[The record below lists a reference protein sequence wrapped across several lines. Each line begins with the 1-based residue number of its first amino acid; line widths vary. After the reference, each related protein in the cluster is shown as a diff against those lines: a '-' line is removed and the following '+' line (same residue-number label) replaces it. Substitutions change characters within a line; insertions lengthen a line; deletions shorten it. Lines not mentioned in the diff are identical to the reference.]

1 MAIVHHV
8 AQVAATLAAIVQ
20 TRLALAAV
28 EMEEESLRFLSYLAL
43 SMLALLCLF
52 VGLVLLVFLVIVL
65 FWDTHRIAAIAIT
78 AAVFIA
84 AALAT
89 LLNAAI
95 AAGTLSGER
104 FAGRWVDVGTPQRLA
119 ELDSELATTS
129 VNE

>member
-1 MAIVHHV
+1 MAILHHV

-52 VGLVLLVFLVIVL
+52 VGLVLIVFLVIVL

-89 LLNAAI
+89 LLGVRASFRSKPI
-95 AAGTLSGER
+95 LLSFTLSELNKDLDELQLLARRESER
-104 FAGRWVDVGTPQRLA
+104 P
-119 ELDSELATTS
+119 
-129 VNE
+129 

>member
-1 MAIVHHV
+1 MA
-8 AQVAATLAAIVQ
+8 Q

-43 SMLALLCLF
+43 AMLALLCLF
-52 VGLVLLVFLVIVL
+52 VGLVLLVFLVIVV

-89 LLNAAI
+89 LLGVRASFRSKPKL
-95 AAGTLSGER
+95 LS
-104 FAGRWVDVGTPQRLA
+104 FTLA
-119 ELDSELATTS
+119 ELNKDLDQLQHLARRGT
-129 VNE
+129 EQP

>member
-43 SMLALLCLF
+43 AMLALLCLF
-52 VGLVLLVFLVIVL
+52 VGLVLVVFLVMVL
-65 FWDTHRIAAIAIT
+65 FWDTHRIAAIAVT
-78 AAVFIA
+78 AAVFIV

-89 LLNAAI
+89 LL
-95 AAGTLSGER
+95 GVRTSFRSKPKLLS
-104 FAGRWVDVGTPQRLA
+104 FTM
-119 ELDSELATTS
+119 SELNKDLDELQHLARRGS
-129 VNE
+129 EQP

>member
-1 MAIVHHV
+1 MAIVHNV

-43 SMLALLCLF
+43 AMLALLCLF
-52 VGLVLLVFLVIVL
+52 VGLVLLVFLVIVV
-65 FWDTHRIAAIAIT
+65 FWDTQRIAAIAVT

-89 LLNAAI
+89 LLAVRASFRSKPKLLSF
-95 AAGTLSGER
+95 TLSELNKDLDELQLLARRESER
-104 FAGRWVDVGTPQRLA
+104 P
-119 ELDSELATTS
+119 
-129 VNE
+129 